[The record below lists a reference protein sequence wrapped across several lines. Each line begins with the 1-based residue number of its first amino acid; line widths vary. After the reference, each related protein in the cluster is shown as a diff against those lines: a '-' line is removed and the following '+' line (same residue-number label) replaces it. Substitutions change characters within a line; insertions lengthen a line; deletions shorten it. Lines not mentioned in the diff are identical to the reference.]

1 MIKIDYLIRTNR
13 RSISISINNLGQ
25 VIIKAPRKTSMDEI
39 QKIVDKKER
48 WIILHKERI
57 DKNNILNQSILT
69 YKDILF
75 CGNIYHIVFD
85 ERIKNITLTNNYCF
99 IPYKYNENYIRK
111 LILWYKKVAFEVLK
125 QRVQYFCDLMQLEP
139 SAVKLTNARTCWG
152 TCNSKGVVS
161 LNWRLIMVP
170 HDLIDYVVVHELAHL
185 VQLNHSKLFWEVVQS
200 VLPDYATRR
209 KNLKQGDY
217 LLTLFRQS

>member
-25 VIIKAPRKTSMDEI
+25 VIIKAPRRVSMDEI
-39 QKIVDKKER
+39 QKVVDKKER
-48 WIILHKERI
+48 WIALHKERI
-57 DKNNILNQSILT
+57 EKNNELNKNILT

-75 CGNIYHIVFD
+75 CGNIYHIAFD
-85 ERIKNITLTNNYCF
+85 ERIKKITLIDNYCL
-99 IPYKYNENYIRK
+99 IPLKYKDTYQRK
-111 LILWYKKVAFEVLK
+111 LILWYKKIANEILT

-161 LNWRLIMVP
+161 LNWRLMMVP
-170 HDLIDYVVVHELAHL
+170 HNLIDYVVVHELAHL
-185 VQLNHSKLFWEVVQS
+185 VQLNHSKLFWEVVHS
-200 VLPDYATRR
+200 VLPDYASRR

-217 LLTLFRQS
+217 LLTLFR

>member
-25 VIIKAPRKTSMDEI
+25 IIIKAPRKVSMDEI
-39 QKIVDKKER
+39 QKVIDKKER
-48 WIILHKERI
+48 WIALHKERI
-57 DKNNILNQSILT
+57 EKNNELNKNILT

-75 CGNIYHIVFD
+75 CGNIYHIAFD
-85 ERIKNITLTNNYCF
+85 ERIKKITLIDNYCL
-99 IPYKYNENYIRK
+99 IPLKYKDTYQRK
-111 LILWYKKVAFEVLK
+111 LLLWYKKIANEILT

-161 LNWRLIMVP
+161 LNWRLMMVP
-170 HDLIDYVVVHELAHL
+170 HNLIDYVVVHELAHL
-185 VQLNHSKLFWEVVQS
+185 VQLNHSKLFWEVVHS
-200 VLPDYATRR
+200 VLSDYASRR

-217 LLTLFRQS
+217 LLALFR

>member
-25 VIIKAPRKTSMDEI
+25 VIIKAPRRVSMDEI
-39 QKIVDKKER
+39 QKVVDKKER
-48 WIILHKERI
+48 WIALHKERI
-57 DKNNILNQSILT
+57 EKNNELNKNILT

-75 CGNIYHIVFD
+75 CGNIYHIAFD
-85 ERIKNITLTNNYCF
+85 ERIKKITLIDNYCL
-99 IPYKYNENYIRK
+99 IPLKYKDTYQRK
-111 LILWYKKVAFEVLK
+111 LILWYKKIANEILT

-161 LNWRLIMVP
+161 LNWRLMMVP
-170 HDLIDYVVVHELAHL
+170 HNLIDYVVVHELAHL
-185 VQLNHSKLFWEVVQS
+185 VQLNHSKLFWEVVHS
-200 VLPDYATRR
+200 VLPDYASRR

-217 LLTLFRQS
+217 LLALFR

>member
-13 RSISISINNLGQ
+13 RSISISINNIGQ
-25 VIIKAPRKTSMDEI
+25 VIIKAPRRVSMDEI
-39 QKIVDKKER
+39 QKVVDKKER
-48 WIILHKERI
+48 WIALHKERI
-57 DKNNILNQSILT
+57 EKNNELNKNILT

-75 CGNIYHIVFD
+75 CGNIYHIAFD
-85 ERIKNITLTNNYCF
+85 ERIKKITLIDNYCL
-99 IPYKYNENYIRK
+99 IPLKYKDTYQRK
-111 LILWYKKVAFEVLK
+111 LILWYKKIANEILT

-161 LNWRLIMVP
+161 LNWRLMMVP
-170 HDLIDYVVVHELAHL
+170 HNLIDYVVVHELAHL
-185 VQLNHSKLFWEVVQS
+185 VQLNHSKLFWEVVHS
-200 VLPDYATRR
+200 VLPDYASRR

-217 LLTLFRQS
+217 LLALFR

>member
-25 VIIKAPRKTSMDEI
+25 IIIKAPRKVSMDEI
-39 QKIVDKKER
+39 QKVVDKKER
-48 WIILHKERI
+48 WIALHKERI
-57 DKNNILNQSILT
+57 EKNNELNKNILT

-75 CGNIYHIVFD
+75 CGNIYHIAFD
-85 ERIKNITLTNNYCF
+85 ERIKKITLIDNYCL
-99 IPYKYNENYIRK
+99 IPLKYKDTYQRK
-111 LILWYKKVAFEVLK
+111 LILWYKKIANEILT

-161 LNWRLIMVP
+161 LNWRLMMVP
-170 HDLIDYVVVHELAHL
+170 HNLIDYVVVHELAHL
-185 VQLNHSKLFWEVVQS
+185 VQLNHSKLFWEVVHS
-200 VLPDYATRR
+200 VLPDYASRR

-217 LLTLFRQS
+217 LLALFR

>member
-13 RSISISINNLGQ
+13 RSISISINNIGQ
-25 VIIKAPRKTSMDEI
+25 VIIKAPRRVSMDEI
-39 QKIVDKKER
+39 QKVVDKKER
-48 WIILHKERI
+48 WIALHKERI
-57 DKNNILNQSILT
+57 EKNNELNKNILT

-75 CGNIYHIVFD
+75 CGNIYHIAFD
-85 ERIKNITLTNNYCF
+85 ERIKKITLIDNYCL
-99 IPYKYNENYIRK
+99 IPLKYKDTYQRK
-111 LILWYKKVAFEVLK
+111 LLLWYKKIANEILT

-161 LNWRLIMVP
+161 LNWRLMMVP
-170 HDLIDYVVVHELAHL
+170 HNLIDYVVVHELAHL
-185 VQLNHSKLFWEVVQS
+185 VQLNHSKLFWEVVHS
-200 VLPDYATRR
+200 VLPDYASRR

-217 LLTLFRQS
+217 LLALFR

>member
-25 VIIKAPRKTSMDEI
+25 IIIKAPRKVSMDEI
-39 QKIVDKKER
+39 QKVIDKKER
-48 WIILHKERI
+48 WIALHKERI
-57 DKNNILNQSILT
+57 EKNNELNKNILT

-75 CGNIYHIVFD
+75 CGNIYHIAFD
-85 ERIKNITLTNNYCF
+85 ERIKKITLIDNYCL
-99 IPYKYNENYIRK
+99 IPLKYKDTYQRK
-111 LILWYKKVAFEVLK
+111 LILWYKKIANEILT

-161 LNWRLIMVP
+161 LNWRLMMVP
-170 HDLIDYVVVHELAHL
+170 HNLIDYVVVHELAHL
-185 VQLNHSKLFWEVVQS
+185 VQMNHSKLFWQVVYS
-200 VLPDYATRR
+200 VLPDYASRR
-209 KNLKQGDY
+209 KSLKQGDY
-217 LLTLFRQS
+217 LLTLFR